1 MTIPILTDL
10 VIIFGLSLVVL
21 FLCHQ
26 FRVPVTV
33 GFIFTGILAGP
44 HVLALVRAVHEV
56 EILAEIGVILL
67 LFTIGVEFSFANL
80 LQIRQSVL
88 VAGPVQVGATVVAG
102 LAFGRHLGLTWPEA
116 IFIGFLIS
124 LSSTAIVLKLLQER
138 AEVDTPHGRTS
149 LGILIFQDM
158 IIVPMMVFV
167 PLLAGATDN
176 LGASFLLLLVKGLAI
191 VLLVIVSAKYVV
203 PQVLFQMARTGN
215 REIFLLSIV
224 LICTAVAWLTA
235 QAGLSL
241 ALGAFL
247 AGLIVSETE
256 YSHQA
261 LGNILPFRDV
271 FASFFFISIGMLL
284 DINFLLNNPISIAL
298 LTGGVLLVKA
308 LLAGGAGLILKFPI
322 RTAILIGLALCQVG
336 EFSFILSKV
345 GMSQNLLGEHAY
357 QLFLDVTI
365 LTMVVTPL
373 LMAVAPKVA
382 SSVAQWPWPARL
394 KYGAHVVPM
403 TGEQVP
409 QNHLII
415 VGFGVN
421 GRNLALAAKNAGI
434 PYVIIEM
441 NPETVRRE
449 RERGE
454 PIFYGDATHEEILR
468 HAGIS
473 QARIIV
479 VVINDPAAV
488 RRITTLAH
496 RLNPRA
502 HIIVRT
508 RYVTELPALF
518 ELGADDVVPE
528 EFETSVEI
536 FTLVLK
542 KYLIPREEIERLTSE
557 VRANCYMLFRG
568 LGKELAPFSR
578 LRQEL
583 HNVEIS
589 TFRLID
595 GAPAVGQSLAQL
607 ELRKKH
613 GVTVLAIGRQG
624 QILHNPDPH
633 MVLQAGDLLITM
645 GTPELLAKAANLF
658 TVVAGQ
664 DGTAAA
670 TSQIPSENRWQGS
683 SGPHIR

>member
-1 MTIPILTDL
+1 MPVPILTDL
-10 VIIFGLSLVVL
+10 VIIFGLSIVVL
-21 FLCHQ
+21 FVCHQ

-33 GFIFTGILAGP
+33 GFILTGILAGP
-44 HVLALVRAVHEV
+44 HLLGLVKAIHEV
-56 EILAEIGVILL
+56 EMLAEIGVILL

-88 VAGPVQVGATVVAG
+88 VAGPIQVAATCLAG
-102 LAFGRHLGLTWPEA
+102 VFLALQFGMSMSEA
-116 IFIGFLIS
+116 VFIGFLLS

-149 LGILIFQDM
+149 LGILIFQDI
-158 IIVPMMVFV
+158 IIVPMMLFV
-167 PLLAGATDN
+167 PLLAGVSEN
-176 LGASFLLLLVKGLAI
+176 LGVSFLLLLAKGLIIIA
-191 VLLVIVSAKYVV
+191 LVIAGAKWVA
-203 PQVLFQMARTGN
+203 PHVLYQIARTGN
-215 REIFLLSIV
+215 RELFLLAIV
-224 LICTAVAWLTA
+224 LLCTSVAWLTA

-284 DINFLLNNPISIAL
+284 DVAFLLENPGIIAL
-298 LTGGVLLVKA
+298 LTFGVIVLKT
-308 LLAGGAGLILKFPI
+308 LLAGGAALCLKFPL
-322 RTAILIGLALCQVG
+322 RTAVLVGLALCQVG

-345 GMSQNLLGEHAY
+345 GVSQGLFSGNSY

-365 LTMVVTPL
+365 LTMVITPL
-373 LMAVAPKVA
+373 MMALAPQVATFILR
-382 SSVAQWPWPARL
+382 WPLPQKL
-394 KYGAHVVPM
+394 KLGSHLAEVIDKSIP
-403 TGEQVP
+403 GD
-409 QNHLII
+409 HLII

-421 GRNLALAAKNAGI
+421 GRNLARAAKTGGI

-449 RERGE
+449 RKSGE
-454 PIFYGDATHEEILR
+454 TIFYGDATQEEILI
-468 HAGIS
+468 HANIKE
-473 QARIIV
+473 ARILV

-496 RLNPRA
+496 RLNPKV

-508 RYVTELPALF
+508 RYVNELQPLF

-542 KYLIPREEIERLTSE
+542 KYLVPKEEIERLTSE
-557 VRANCYMLFRG
+557 VRTNCYMVFRG
-568 LGKELAPFSR
+568 MFKGFETLAP
-578 LRQEL
+578 LPDHL
-583 HNVEIS
+583 HDVDIS
-589 TFRLID
+589 TFRLAP
-595 GAPAVGQSLAQL
+595 GAPLAGKSLAQT

-613 GVTVLAIGRQG
+613 GVTVLAVRRGSQVF
-624 QILHNPDPH
+624 HNPDPD
-633 MVLQAGDLLITM
+633 MVLLADDLLITM
-645 GTPELLAKAANLF
+645 GSPEDLIKVTGLF
-658 TVVAGQ
+658 
-664 DGTAAA
+664 
-670 TSQIPSENRWQGS
+670 QI
-683 SGPHIR
+683 

>member
-1 MTIPILTDL
+1 MPVPILTDL

-21 FLCHQ
+21 FVCHQ

-33 GFIFTGILAGP
+33 GFILTGILAGP
-44 HVLALVRAVHEV
+44 HLLGLVKAIHEV
-56 EILAEIGVILL
+56 EMLAEIGVILL

-88 VAGPVQVGATVVAG
+88 VAGPIQVAATCLAG
-102 LAFGRHLGLTWPEA
+102 LFLALQFTNSLGEA
-116 IFIGFLIS
+116 VFIGFLLS
-124 LSSTAIVLKLLQER
+124 LSSTAIVLKLFQER
-138 AEVDTPHGRTS
+138 AEVDTPHGRIS
-149 LGILIFQDM
+149 LGILIFQD
-158 IIVPMMVFV
+158 IVIVPMMLFV
-167 PLLAGATDN
+167 PLLAGASDDI
-176 LGASFLLLLVKGLAI
+176 GFSFLLLLAKGVIIIA
-191 VLLVIVSAKYVV
+191 LVIASAKWVV
-203 PQVLFQMARTGN
+203 PHVLYQIARTGN
-215 REIFLLSIV
+215 RELFLLSIV

-284 DINFLLNNPISIAL
+284 DVEFLLKNPGIISL
-298 LTGGVLLVKA
+298 LTLGVLLIKA
-308 LLAGGAGLILKFPI
+308 IIAGSAALCLKFPL
-322 RTAILIGLALCQVG
+322 RTAILTGLALCQVG

-345 GMSQNLLGEHAY
+345 GVSQGLFSGNSY

-365 LTMVVTPL
+365 LTMVATPL
-373 LMAVAPKVA
+373 MIALAPRA
-382 SSVAQWPWPARL
+382 ADFILRWPLPQKL
-394 KYGAHVVPM
+394 KLGSHLTEEIGKSIP
-403 TGEQVP
+403 GD
-409 QNHLII
+409 HLII

-421 GRNLALAAKNAGI
+421 GRNLARAAKAGGI

-449 RERGE
+449 RNSGE
-454 PIFYGDATHEEILR
+454 PISYGDATQEEILI
-468 HAGIS
+468 HANIKE
-473 QARIIV
+473 ARIIV

-488 RRITTLAH
+488 RRITTLAY
-496 RLNPRA
+496 RLNPKA

-508 RYVTELPALF
+508 RYINELQSLF

-542 KYLIPREEIERLTSE
+542 KYLVPREKIERLISE

-568 LGKELAPFSR
+568 LFKGLEAFASLPDH
-578 LRQEL
+578 L
-583 HNVEIS
+583 HDVEIS
-589 TFRLID
+589 TFRLAK
-595 GAPAVGQSLAQL
+595 GAPLAGKSLAQM
-607 ELRKKH
+607 ELRKKF
-613 GVTVLAIGRQG
+613 GVTVLAVRRNSQV
-624 QILHNPDPH
+624 LHNPDPDII
-633 MVLQAGDLLITM
+633 LLANDLLITM
-645 GTPELLAKAANLF
+645 GSPEDLIK
-658 TVVAGQ
+658 V
-664 DGTAAA
+664 
-670 TSQIPSENRWQGS
+670 TSFFS
-683 SGPHIR
+683 SS

>member
-1 MTIPILTDL
+1 MPVPILTDL

-21 FLCHQ
+21 FVCHH

-33 GFIFTGILAGP
+33 GFILTGILAGP
-44 HVLALVRAVHEV
+44 HLLGLVKAVHEV
-56 EILAEIGVILL
+56 EMLAEIGVILL

-88 VAGPVQVGATVVAG
+88 VAGPIQVAATCLAG
-102 LAFGRHLGLTWPEA
+102 LFLSLQFGKSRPEA
-116 IFIGFLIS
+116 VFIGFLMS

-149 LGILIFQDM
+149 LGILIFQDV
-158 IIVPMMVFV
+158 IIVPMMLLV
-167 PLLAGATDN
+167 PLLS
-176 LGASFLLLLVKGLAI
+176 GASEDIGLSFLILLAKGVIIIA
-191 VLLVIVSAKYVV
+191 LVIASAKWVV
-203 PQVLFQMARTGN
+203 PHVLYQIARTGN
-215 REIFLLSIV
+215 RELFMLSIV

-284 DINFLLNNPISIAL
+284 DVEFLLKNPGIISL
-298 LTGGVLLVKA
+298 LTLGVLLIKA
-308 LLAGGAGLILKFPI
+308 IMAGSAALCLKFPL
-322 RTAILIGLALCQVG
+322 RTAILTGLALCQVG

-345 GMSQNLLGEHAY
+345 GVSQGLFSGNSY

-365 LTMVVTPL
+365 LTMVATPL
-373 LMAVAPKVA
+373 MIALAPRA
-382 SSVAQWPWPARL
+382 ADFILRWPLPQKL
-394 KYGAHVVPM
+394 KLGSHLTEEIGKSIP
-403 TGEQVP
+403 GD
-409 QNHLII
+409 HLII

-421 GRNLALAAKNAGI
+421 GRNLARAAKAGGI

-449 RERGE
+449 RNSGE
-454 PIFYGDATHEEILR
+454 PISYGDATQEEILI
-468 HAGIS
+468 HANIKE
-473 QARIIV
+473 ARIIV

-488 RRITTLAH
+488 RRITTLAY
-496 RLNPRA
+496 RLNPKA

-508 RYVTELPALF
+508 RYINELQSLF

-542 KYLIPREEIERLTSE
+542 KYLVPREKIERLISE

-568 LGKELAPFSR
+568 IFKGLEAFASLPNH
-578 LRQEL
+578 L
-583 HNVEIS
+583 HDVDIS
-589 TFRLID
+589 TFRLAK
-595 GAPAVGQSLAQL
+595 GAPLAGKSLAQM
-607 ELRKKH
+607 ELRKKF
-613 GVTVLAIGRQG
+613 GVTVLAVHRTFPGI
-624 QILHNPDPH
+624 
-633 MVLQAGDLLITM
+633 A
-645 GTPELLAKAANLF
+645 
-658 TVVAGQ
+658 
-664 DGTAAA
+664 
-670 TSQIPSENRWQGS
+670 
-683 SGPHIR
+683 

>member
-21 FLCHQ
+21 FVCHQ
-26 FRVPVTV
+26 FRIPVTV

-44 HVLALVRAVHEV
+44 HVFALVRAVHEV

-88 VAGPVQVGATVVAG
+88 VAGPVQVMATGGAG
-102 LAFGRHLGLTWPEA
+102 LLFGRLLGQTWSEA
-116 IFIGFLIS
+116 VFLGCLIA
-124 LSSTAIVLKLLQER
+124 LSSTAIVMKLLQER

-149 LGILIFQDM
+149 LGILIFQDI

-167 PLLAGATDN
+167 PLLAGEMGN
-176 LGASFLLLLVKGLAI
+176 VGISFLILLAKGVAI
-191 VLLVIVSAKYVV
+191 VAVVIVSAKYIV
-203 PQVLFQMARTGN
+203 PQVLYQIARTGN
-215 REIFLLSIV
+215 RELFLLAIV
-224 LICTAVAWLTA
+224 LICLAVAWLTA

-284 DINFLLNNPISIAL
+284 DIQFLMNNPVTIAL
-298 LTGGVLLVKA
+298 LTGGVLFSKT
-308 LLAGGAGLILKFPI
+308 LLAGAAGLVLAFPL
-322 RTAILIGLALCQVG
+322 RTAVLIGMALCQVG
-336 EFSFILSKV
+336 EFSFILAKV
-345 GMSQNLLGEHAY
+345 GISQGLLSGHSY

-365 LTMVVTPL
+365 LTMVATPV
-373 LMAVAPKVA
+373 LMALAPQVAAAVA
-382 SSVAQWPWPARL
+382 RWPLPARL
-394 KYGAHVVPM
+394 KYGGHLAAVGTP
-403 TGEQVP
+403 EIP
-409 QNHLII
+409 RDHLII

-421 GRNLALAAKNAGI
+421 GRNLARAAKTAGI

-441 NPETVRRE
+441 NPETVRLE
-449 RERGE
+449 RQQGE
-454 PIFYGDATHEEILR
+454 PIFYGDATQEEILR
-468 HAGIS
+468 HAGI
-473 QARIIV
+473 QEARIIV

-488 RRITTLAH
+488 RRITTLAE

-508 RYVTELPALF
+508 RYVNELPALF

-542 KYLIPREEIERLTSE
+542 KYLVPREEIERLTAE
-557 VRANCYMLFRG
+557 VRANSYMLFRG
-568 LGKELAPFSR
+568 LRKELVTFSP
-578 LRQEL
+578 RQDDL
-583 HNVEIS
+583 HDVEIS
-589 TFRLID
+589 TFRLAD
-595 GAPAVGQSLAQL
+595 GAAAAGKSLAQL
-607 ELRKKH
+607 ELRQRH
-613 GVTVLAIGRQG
+613 GVTVLAIRRRG
-624 QILHNPDPH
+624 QILPNPDPH
-633 MVLQAGDLLITM
+633 LPLLAGDLLITM
-645 GTPELLAKAANLF
+645 GSPEQLSRAAGLFANIPGAKPL
-658 TVVAGQ
+658 
-664 DGTAAA
+664 D
-670 TSQIPSENRWQGS
+670 
-683 SGPHIR
+683 

>member
-1 MTIPILTDL
+1 LSTDYLDPAIEATMPVPILTDL

-21 FLCHQ
+21 FVCHQ
-26 FRVPVTV
+26 FRIPVTV
-33 GFIFTGILAGP
+33 GFILTGILAGP
-44 HVLALVRAVHEV
+44 HLLALVKAIHEV

-88 VAGPVQVGATVVAG
+88 IAGPIQVVATC
-102 LAFGRHLGLTWPEA
+102 LAGFILSRQFGNSINEA
-116 IFIGFLIS
+116 IFIGFLAS

-149 LGILIFQDM
+149 LGILIFQDI
-158 IIVPMMVFV
+158 IIVPMMLLV
-167 PLLAGATDN
+167 PLLS
-176 LGASFLLLLVKGLAI
+176 GASENIGLSFLILLAKGVIIIA
-191 VLLVIVSAKYVV
+191 LVIASAKWVV
-203 PQVLFQMARTGN
+203 PQVLYQIAKTGN
-215 REIFLLSIV
+215 RELFLLSIV

-284 DINFLLNNPISIAL
+284 DVEFLLKNPGIIGL
-298 LTGGVLLVKA
+298 LTISVVLVKA
-308 LLAGGAGLILKFPI
+308 LLAGSAALCLKFPL
-322 RTAILIGLALCQVG
+322 RTAVLVGLALCQVG

-345 GMSQNLLGEHAY
+345 GVSQGLFSNNNY
-357 QLFLDVTI
+357 QIFLDVTI
-365 LTMVVTPL
+365 LTMVVTPVMIAL
-373 LMAVAPKVA
+373 GPRVADFILR
-382 SSVAQWPWPARL
+382 WPLPQRL
-394 KYGAHVVPM
+394 KLGAHLPEVIDKSIP
-403 TGEQVP
+403 ED
-409 QNHLII
+409 HLII

-421 GRNLALAAKNAGI
+421 GRNLARAAKTGGI
-434 PYVIIEM
+434 PYIIIEM

-449 RERGE
+449 RKSGE
-454 PIFYGDATHEEILR
+454 PIFYGDATQEEILI
-468 HAGIS
+468 HANI
-473 QARIIV
+473 QEARIIV

-502 HIIVRT
+502 QIIVRT
-508 RYVTELPALF
+508 RYVSELQPLF

-542 KYLIPREEIERLTSE
+542 KYLVPREEIERLTSE
-557 VRANCYMLFRG
+557 VRTNCYMILRG
-568 LGKELAPFSR
+568 FLKGMENRALLSDH
-578 LRQEL
+578 L
-583 HNVEIS
+583 HDVAIS
-589 TFRLID
+589 TFRLAN
-595 GAPAVGQSLAQL
+595 GAPLTGLSLSQM
-607 ELRKKH
+607 ELRKKY
-613 GVTVLAIGRQG
+613 GVTVLAVRRNSQMLPNPEPDM
-624 QILHNPDPH
+624 QLLADDIL
-633 MVLQAGDLLITM
+633 VVM
-645 GTPELLAKAANLF
+645 GTPVNL
-658 TVVAGQ
+658 
-664 DGTAAA
+664 
-670 TSQIPSENRWQGS
+670 S
-683 SGPHIR
+683 SSARLFKKPDVLN

>member
-10 VIIFGLSLVVL
+10 VIIFALSLVVL
-21 FLCHQ
+21 FVCHQ
-26 FRVPVTV
+26 FRIPVTV

-44 HVLALVRAVHEV
+44 HVFALVRAVHEV

-88 VAGPVQVGATVVAG
+88 VAGPVQVTATGAAWVI
-102 LAFGRHLGLTWPEA
+102 FGRLLGQTWSEA
-116 IFIGFLIS
+116 VFIGCLIA
-124 LSSTAIVLKLLQER
+124 LSSTAIVMKLLQER

-149 LGILIFQDM
+149 LGILIFQDI

-167 PLLAGATDN
+167 PLLAGEMDN
-176 LGASFLLLLVKGLAI
+176 VGASFLILLAKGAAI
-191 VLLVIVSAKYVV
+191 VAVVIISAKFVV
-203 PQVLFQMARTGN
+203 PQVLYQIARTGN
-215 REIFLLSIV
+215 RELFLLSIV
-224 LICTAVAWLTA
+224 LICLAVAWLTA

-284 DINFLLNNPISIAL
+284 DIKFLLNNPVTIGL
-298 LTGGVLLVKA
+298 LSGGVLLGKI
-308 LLAGGAGLILKFPI
+308 LLAGAAGLVLAFPL
-322 RTAILIGLALCQVG
+322 RTAVLIGMALCQVG
-336 EFSFILSKV
+336 EFSFILAKV
-345 GMSQNLLGEHAY
+345 GISQGLLSGYNY

-365 LTMVVTPL
+365 LTMVATPL
-373 LMAVAPKVA
+373 LMALAPQVAATVA
-382 SSVAQWPWPARL
+382 RWPLPDRL
-394 KYGAHVVPM
+394 KYGAHLEAVGTP
-403 TGEQVP
+403 ELP
-409 QNHLII
+409 RDHLII

-421 GRNLALAAKNAGI
+421 GRNLARAAETAGI

-449 RERGE
+449 REAGK
-454 PIFYGDATHEEILR
+454 PIFYGDATQEEILR
-468 HAGIS
+468 HAGIRE
-473 QARIIV
+473 ARILV

-508 RYVTELPALF
+508 RYVNELPALF

-542 KYLIPREEIERLTSE
+542 KYLVPREEIERLTAE

-568 LGKELAPFSR
+568 LLKEVAAHSP

-583 HNVEIS
+583 HDVEIS
-589 TFRLID
+589 TFRLAD
-595 GAPAVGQSLAQL
+595 KAPAVGKSLAQL
-607 ELRKKH
+607 ELRQRH
-613 GVTVLAIGRQG
+613 GVTVLAIRRGG

-633 MVLQAGDLLITM
+633 QELQAGDFLITM
-645 GTPELLAKAANLF
+645 GTPDLLTKAERLF
-658 TVVAGQ
+658 T
-664 DGTAAA
+664 A
-670 TSQIPSENRWQGS
+670 TSS
-683 SGPHIR
+683 